1 MSFRRLLT
9 CSLLALVA
17 LAAPAGAAHAA
28 TTCPKAAQLE
38 QPFLSFGDAAQY
50 FLTPMGSFE
59 TKAWPGGTIVAGNE
73 PFNVRRGGGADAH
86 SLSFSRPGVTTPV
99 VCIGLFD
106 PTIRL
111 FAMRTA
117 GTGNL
122 KLSVAYTG
130 TDGVKHTVALLP
142 ISAPSNGSW
151 VLSLPTPIIANLTV
165 LPLADGTDPVN
176 GLPSAGVRFSFMPAV
191 GSTWQIDDVYVDPY
205 ARN

>member
-1 MSFRRLLT
+1 MSSRRLLT

-17 LAAPAGAAHAA
+17 LAAPAGRAHAA
-28 TTCPKAAQLE
+28 TTCPTAAQLE

-50 FLTPMGSFE
+50 FLTSMGSFE
-59 TKAWPGGTIVAGNE
+59 TKPWPGGTVVAGNE
-73 PFNVRRGGGADAH
+73 PFNVRRGGAADSH

-99 VCIGLFD
+99 ICIGLFD

-117 GTGNL
+117 GAGNL
-122 KLSVAYTG
+122 KISVVYTG
-130 TDGVKHTVALLP
+130 TDGAKHTIALLP

-151 VLSLPTPIIANLTV
+151 VLSPPTPIIANATV
-165 LPLADGTDPVN
+165 LPRADGTDPVN
-176 GLPSAGVRFSFMPAV
+176 ALPSTGVRFSFMPAV